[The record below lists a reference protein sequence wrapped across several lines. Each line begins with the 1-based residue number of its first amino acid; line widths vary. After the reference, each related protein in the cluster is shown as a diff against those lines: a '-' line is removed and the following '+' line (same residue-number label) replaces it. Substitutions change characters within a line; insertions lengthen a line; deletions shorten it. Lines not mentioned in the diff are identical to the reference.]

1 VDLTPRS
8 PDAVAAALARASR
21 DGLTVDPRGG
31 GTKSRRGLPG
41 SAGTVLSTAGLTRVV
56 DHAPGDMT
64 LTVEAGLPVAEV
76 AALTA
81 RDGQWWP
88 QAEERPGATVGGV
101 LAAAASARG
110 RLRHGPVRDSLLE
123 VVLATGDGR
132 LVKGGGRT
140 VKGVAGYDLP
150 RLVCGSLGTLGVI
163 VQVTL
168 KLWPRPAESGWYCAE
183 ATAAEAAALAARVMA
198 ETYRPASVVLTPQ
211 ALWVALE
218 GAAADVAPPAGMA
231 ASEAPPGLAGA
242 GIVECGVPPA
252 RLADLVA
259 GLAADGRD
267 YEAWAGVGTCLVAVA
282 TAGDVAAVRER
293 ALALDGHAQVVDGPP
308 GLRADPFGPPP
319 PGLAIMRRLKRA
331 FDPAGVMSPGRF
343 VGDVQEVAA

>member
-1 VDLTPRS
+1 MDLTPRS

-132 LVKGGGRT
+132 LVKGGG
-140 VKGVAGYDLP
+140 P
-150 RLVCGSLGTLGVI
+150 NGSAR
-163 VQVTL
+163 
-168 KLWPRPAESGWYCAE
+168 RPGGPSTTWACPSRAR
-183 ATAAEAAALAARVMA
+183 ARSRTAA
-198 ETYRPASVVLTPQ
+198 TSP
-211 ALWVALE
+211 
-218 GAAADVAPPAGMA
+218 
-231 ASEAPPGLAGA
+231 
-242 GIVECGVPPA
+242 
-252 RLADLVA
+252 
-259 GLAADGRD
+259 
-267 YEAWAGVGTCLVAVA
+267 AVA
-282 TAGDVAAVRER
+282 TATRHVPTP
-293 ALALDGHAQVVDGPP
+293 AQ
-308 GLRADPFGPPP
+308 A
-319 PGLAIMRRLKRA
+319 
-331 FDPAGVMSPGRF
+331 S
-343 VGDVQEVAA
+343 